1 MILIVDD
8 SEGLSKM
15 SNTVGE
21 KYGMKRASSAVIAV
35 NIVTNEKIDLIVINL
50 DMHEA
55 SGLSILKKIKSFQSQ
70 KDKPVIA
77 LTNDMKSIIAEEAT
91 ILPNVKLVDASTEDS
106 ELIAEIDKYGIE
118 AFEDWDDDKDYD
130 SGRKVILVV
139 DDDVVALETLSFY
152 LEDKYEVQM
161 ADSGRDAL
169 DKMATRIPDAILLD
183 VRMPGMDGITFFKKI
198 KSEPKYKNIPVIFQ
212 TGASDI
218 ETVRECISIG
228 PMGFIVKP
236 VRKRILMEKIEEAL
250 VEEKRQQHILIIEP
264 DMISCNIMKHHLH
277 KNFKVSVES
286 SVQFA
291 LSLLSS
297 QVPDLIIMDDESPCS
312 SFYKIRAKQSD
323 IPVILLSETCTDY
336 EGLDK
341 CIAIGAIGVI
351 KNIYDRVEIMEMVN
365 KALGK

>member
-1 MILIVDD
+1 MILVVDD
-8 SEGLSKM
+8 SEELTRLSK
-15 SNTVGE
+15 TVGE
-21 KYGMKRASSAVIAV
+21 KYGMKKANSAVIAV
-35 NIVTNEKIDLIVINL
+35 SIVTNEKLDLIVINM
-50 DMHEA
+50 DMREA

-70 KDKPVIA
+70 KDTEVIA
-77 LTNDMKSIIAEEAT
+77 IINDSKSVIAEECLSIPKVEIIEPSNNDEVLLA
-91 ILPNVKLVDASTEDS
+91 KLKEKNINPFD
-106 ELIAEIDKYGIE
+106 
-118 AFEDWDDDKDYD
+118 DWDEDNSD
-130 SGRKVILVV
+130 SARQVILVV
-139 DDDVVALETLSFY
+139 DDDVVSLETLSFY
-152 LEDKYEVQM
+152 LEDRYEVQL

-169 DKMATRIPDAILLD
+169 DKIATRIPDAILLD
-183 VRMPGMDGITFFKKI
+183 VRMPGMDGITFFKKL
-198 KSEPKYKNIPVIFQ
+198 KSEPRYKNIPVIFQ

-236 VRKRILMEKIEEAL
+236 VRKRILIQKIEEAL

-277 KNFKVSVES
+277 KTFKVSVES

-291 LSLLSS
+291 LSLLGS

-336 EGLDK
+336 EGLDR
-341 CIAIGAIGVI
+341 CIAIGAVGVI
-351 KNIYDRVEIMEMVN
+351 KNIYDRVEVMEMVN